1 MINTTARHLLKQP
14 LKVKKSKV
22 YVIYQTYQVVKL
34 ETCPECAG
42 KKTFKHKNYEYN
54 CMKCCGTG
62 QISIHNFIYQY
73 TQINWDLTKFNI
85 TNLKIELNPHGEQI
99 YGFCETRQEA
109 EKLCQKLEKEKS
121 NELLEEEK

>member
-1 MINTTARHLLKQP
+1 MINTTARNLLKQ
-14 LKVKKSKV
+14 LLEVKKSKV
-22 YVIYQTYQVVKL
+22 YVIYQSYQMFKL
-34 ETCPECAG
+34 ETCPECNG

-62 QISIHNFIYQY
+62 QIPIHNFTYQY

-85 TNLKIELNPHGEQI
+85 TNLKIELYPRGEKI

-109 EKLCQKLEKEKS
+109 ENLCR
-121 NELLEEEK
+121 ELNADIIKYKN